1 VEEGRMASKKAA
13 DRCGRPG
20 CMLRDGHDG
29 PCEPDRREG
38 RRGRTEAEEEGA
50 RAAKRGRVAA
60 TPGDDKRRPGPG
72 AKYSASG
79 AVCWEEEP
87 PAEGRQLGRV
97 LI

>member
-1 VEEGRMASKKAA
+1 
-13 DRCGRPG
+13 
-20 CMLRDGHDG
+20 MLRDGHDG

-79 AVCWEEEP
+79 RRLLGGGAASGGAAAS
-87 PAEGRQLGRV
+87 AEC
-97 LI
+97 